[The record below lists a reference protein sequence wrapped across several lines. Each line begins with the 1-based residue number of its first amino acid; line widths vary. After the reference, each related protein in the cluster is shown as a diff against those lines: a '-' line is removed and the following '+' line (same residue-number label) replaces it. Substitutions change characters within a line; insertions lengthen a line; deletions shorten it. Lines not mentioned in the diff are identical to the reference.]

1 MPQARIRLENMDP
14 ATAEFIAETLTDE
27 GIRREAIVVE

>member
-1 MPQARIRLENMDP
+1 MDP